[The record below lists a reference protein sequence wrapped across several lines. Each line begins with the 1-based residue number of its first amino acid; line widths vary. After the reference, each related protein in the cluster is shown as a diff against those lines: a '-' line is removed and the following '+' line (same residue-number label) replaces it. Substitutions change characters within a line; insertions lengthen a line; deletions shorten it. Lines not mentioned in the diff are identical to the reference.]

1 MTTFMIVGVALV
13 ALFIIAILAACA
25 IEWFENLPERD
36 EFTSMDFAN
45 DAAFIAR
52 LCRHLPAVE
61 EIAREPQK
69 HAYA

>member
-1 MTTFMIVGVALV
+1 MFTFLIAGIALTSLFFLAIIVRCG
-13 ALFIIAILAACA
+13 

-45 DAAFIAR
+45 DAAFVAR

-61 EIAREPQK
+61 AIAREPK
-69 HAYA
+69 HVYA